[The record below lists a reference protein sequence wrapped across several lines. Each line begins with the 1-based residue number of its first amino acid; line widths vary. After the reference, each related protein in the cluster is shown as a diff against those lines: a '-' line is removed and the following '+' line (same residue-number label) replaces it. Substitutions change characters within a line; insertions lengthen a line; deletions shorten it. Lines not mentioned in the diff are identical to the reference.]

1 VLYRPEDFE
10 PLTEEPWH
18 AERIRAGIREIV
30 ADTDVSFRGPKLLW
44 RADEWDRWRA
54 TSPLKTLYCGSAGV
68 VWALDELRRRGHAE
82 TALDLRDVALRT
94 LERQRSRPDWGTK
107 ALSALPLPQPRE
119 SSLLCGEVGV
129 LLAAYRLAPSDDL
142 ADTLLEHVRAN
153 ASNEVWELMWGSPG
167 TLVAA
172 RLMHDWSGEARWRAA
187 WDDSARAL
195 LDARDPDGM
204 WTQWL
209 YGYTDR
215 VLGPVHGFV
224 GNVLA
229 LSQRLDARA
238 LDVLERAANEVLVR
252 YAIVEGGLANWS
264 PAVGEDLV
272 HRTGI
277 IRVQWCHG
285 APGIVT
291 SASGYLDEEL
301 LLAGAELTWRAGG
314 HRDER
319 GSSLCHGTAGNGYA
333 LLKAFARTGDER
345 WLERARRFA
354 VHALA
359 QMRRQRA
366 ERGRGR
372 YSLFTGDLGVALYL
386 ADCLDARTAFPVLD
400 ADWAI

>member
-10 PLTEEPWH
+10 PLTDRPWV

-30 ADTDVSFRGPKLLW
+30 ADTDASNRGPKLLW

-54 TSPLKTLYCGSAGV
+54 TSPLKTLYCGAAGV
-68 VWALDELRRRGHAE
+68 VWVLDELRRRDHAE
-82 TALDLRDVALRT
+82 TVLDLTDLALRT
-94 LERQRSRPDWGTK
+94 LERQRSRPDFGTK
-107 ALSALPLPQPRE
+107 ALSGFPLPQPRE
-119 SSLLCGEVGV
+119 SSLLCGEAGV
-129 LLAAYRLAPSDDL
+129 LLVAYRLAPSDDL
-142 ADTLLEHVRAN
+142 ADALLERVTAN
-153 ASNEVWELMWGSPG
+153 ASNEAWELMWGSPG

-172 RLMHDWSGEARWRAA
+172 RLMHDWTGETRWQAA
-187 WDDSARAL
+187 WDESARAL
-195 LDARDPDGM
+195 LDARDQDGL
-204 WTQWL
+204 WTQQL
-209 YGYTDR
+209 HGHTEHI
-215 VLGPVHGFV
+215 LGPAHGFV

-229 LSQRLDARA
+229 LSQGLDASRRA
-238 LDVLERAANEVLVR
+238 ALERAANDVLAR
-252 YAIVEGGLANWS
+252 YAVVENGLANWS
-264 PAVGEDLV
+264 PAVEEDLV

-285 APGIVT
+285 APGIII
-291 SASGYLDEEL
+291 SASGYLDDEL
-301 LLAGAELTWRAGG
+301 LLAGAELTWRAGA

-372 YSLFTGDLGVALYL
+372 HSLFTGDLGVALYL
-386 ADCLDARTAFPVLD
+386 AVCLDARTAFPLLEAD
-400 ADWAI
+400 AAI